1 MERSRRLREAKDVYS
16 SRQRTNGRITLSWL
30 ISHVRKLLVASQSW
44 FVVSIVG
51 EWVPQRH
58 PYKLQSIRSCAGAG
72 IGINAAIISI
82 ITEWLSDIKMG
93 YCSDGW
99 WLNQQFCCWELD
111 GDEDSGCDSWH
122 LWSTVSIAR
131 WFIYVL
137 FAVRCYFPSFFHP
150 FIRLYLFER
159 TWADDI
165 YQKAALSFVA
175 ARLVQALAR
184 YAAGSGISEIK
195 CILSGFVMQGFLGF
209 WTFLIK
215 SLTLVSE
222 TTLVPFGGL
231 IFLFSMYGMN
241 SLS

>member
-1 MERSRRLREAKDVYS
+1 VQFIHWHL
-16 SRQRTNGRITLSWL
+16 
-30 ISHVRKLLVASQSW
+30 
-44 FVVSIVG
+44 
-51 EWVPQRH
+51 
-58 PYKLQSIRSCAGAG
+58 AGAL
-72 IGINAAIISI
+72 IGINAAVISI

-122 LWSTVSIAR
+122 LWSTVSLAR

-137 FAVRCYFPSFFHP
+137 FAVRYYFPHP
-150 FIRLYLFER
+150 PSGR
-159 TWADDI
+159 TRTDELDR
-165 YQKAALSFVA
+165 KAALSFVA
-175 ARLVQALAR
+175 ARLVQSLAR

-215 SLTLVSE
+215 SLTLVTK
-222 TTLVPFGGL
+222 TTPVSFGGVF
-231 IFLFSMYGMN
+231 IFLSKIEQPLVIASGLSVGKEGPSVHVACATGNLVAGRFGRFSR
-241 SLS
+241 SQSEFCL

>member
-1 MERSRRLREAKDVYS
+1 M
-16 SRQRTNGRITLSWL
+16 QTQI
-30 ISHVRKLLVASQSW
+30 
-44 FVVSIVG
+44 
-51 EWVPQRH
+51 H
-58 PYKLQSIRSCAGAG
+58 PNWRDPSFFPRVCAGAG

-122 LWSTVSIAR
+122 LWSTVSLAR

-137 FAVRCYFPSFFHP
+137 FAVRYPLTLSHATPSFFH
-150 FIRLYLFER
+150 FLAWTR
-159 TWADDI
+159 TDGFDR
-165 YQKAALSFVA
+165 KAALSFVA
-175 ARLVQALAR
+175 ARLVQSLAK

-195 CILSGFVMQGFLGF
+195 CIISGFVMEGFLGF

-215 SLTLVSE
+215 SLTLVSGSE
-222 TTLVPFGGL
+222 NYSVFMKYLR
-231 IFLFSMYGMN
+231 
-241 SLS
+241 